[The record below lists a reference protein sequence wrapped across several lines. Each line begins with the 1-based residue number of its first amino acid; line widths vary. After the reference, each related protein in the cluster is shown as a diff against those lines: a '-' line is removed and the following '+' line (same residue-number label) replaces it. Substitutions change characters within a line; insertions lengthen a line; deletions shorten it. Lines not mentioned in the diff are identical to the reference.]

1 MSRRLGGAAQ
11 TGSRTYSV
19 LSDLA
24 AVARGEEPVGDL
36 PINIESYRDR
46 PIDDLIADLA
56 ALIEPELVTLDDNGS
71 REAAAEAISEALVSV
86 NGSDLM
92 APSPALIEECFILA
106 MANSAFATF
115 RQDNGKFIQQKAEGN
130 VEAIAQMEADIRSV
144 MVEAVREA
152 VTGVNPGNGGLSR
165 ARIQEIAREAINET
179 CRIFEVSD
187 Q

>member
-1 MSRRLGGAAQ
+1 M
-11 TGSRTYSV
+11 
-19 LSDLA
+19 
-24 AVARGEEPVGDL
+24 
-36 PINIESYRDR
+36 
-46 PIDDLIADLA
+46 
-56 ALIEPELVTLDDNGS
+56 
-71 REAAAEAISEALVSV
+71 

-165 ARIQEIAREAINET
+165 ARIQEIAREKPSTKPAGYSRSSTNENRRRHRSCAGAPARSMPP
-179 CRIFEVSD
+179 CRFSMPRGACPTVTSHRPFPIISGASRAERRQHRLGFSRHLPSRRGC
-187 Q
+187 